1 MAASPSN
8 WKGIQVDLIGI
19 NGLAGAG
26 KDTACQI
33 VLDEVRAPGHTA
45 QRVAFADKM
54 KLLAMSA
61 LGVGLLG
68 VGLQDEEGR
77 EEYQLK
83 TANIIKE
90 SGVIDVAWGDLYH
103 SDAHL
108 TGREYIQHLGEEART
123 LFGES
128 FWIDQILP
136 NPGLVPPGW
145 GSNDDPLLAAY
156 PGVDV
161 LVVPDVRLDLE
172 SDRVKRLGGKL
183 WHVSR
188 PGVVS
193 DGHATESGLAI
204 GTAFDAV
211 LINDGSLDELRDKI
225 KEVLDA

>member
-1 MAASPSN
+1 M
-8 WKGIQVDLIGI
+8 DLIGI
-19 NGLAGAG
+19 NGLAGSG

-33 VLDEVRAPGHTA
+33 VLGEVRTLGHTA
-45 QRVAFADKM
+45 QRVAFADKL
-54 KLLAMSA
+54 KLMAMSA
-61 LGVGLLG
+61 LGI
-68 VGLQDEEGR
+68 GLQAEDGR
-77 EEYQLK
+77 EEYQLN

-103 SDAHL
+103 SGAHL
-108 TGREYIQHLGEEART
+108 SGREYIQHFGEEARSV
-123 LFGES
+123 FGQS

-136 NPGLVPPGW
+136 NPGLAPPGW
-145 GSNDDPLLAAY
+145 GSGDNPLDLAY

-161 LVVPDVRLDLE
+161 LVVADVRLDLE
-172 SDRVKRLGGKL
+172 ADRIKRLGGQL

-225 KEVLDA
+225 KEVLYA